1 MACYGLYFVLIVL
14 IVQTCV
20 VYVQGQIT
28 KSSLTFVIDYTKSMT
43 EEIRSVKEEVN
54 VIFDKVY
61 SSKTSQIENF
71 IIVTFNDP
79 GKCPCLIF
87 HHVD

>member
-28 KSSLTFVIDYTKSMT
+28 KSSLTFVIDYTKSM
-43 EEIRSVKEEVN
+43 KEEVN
-54 VIFDKVY
+54 LLKEGIDKIFDKVC
-61 SSKTSQIENF
+61 SSNTSQIENF
-71 IIVTFNDP
+71 VLVTFNDT
-79 GKCPCLIF
+79 GKCPCLILIL
-87 HHVD
+87 